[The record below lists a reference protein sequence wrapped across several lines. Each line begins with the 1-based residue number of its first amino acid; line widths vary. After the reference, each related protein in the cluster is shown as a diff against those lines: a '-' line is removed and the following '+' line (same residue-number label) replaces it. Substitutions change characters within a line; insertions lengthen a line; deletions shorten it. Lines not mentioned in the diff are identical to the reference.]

1 MRELERHFP
10 FLPIRARLAH
20 ETGFSYRGGAAD
32 EQPDSPPAGACT
44 MPAEQLLLLAI
55 VQGLTE
61 FLPVSSSGHLNLV
74 HLLTDYPD
82 QGVAID
88 VAVHIGSLAAVFV
101 YFWRDVLM
109 LSGGVG
115 DVFAGRHSPARRV
128 VLLLALASIPLVV
141 IGFILTATGWIES
154 VRDNLALIAW
164 TTIVF
169 GVLLG
174 LADRYGRQVRSFNT
188 IGVPDAV
195 LVGLAQCL
203 ALVPGVSR
211 SGITMTAARGL
222 GFSRLEAARFA
233 LLLAIPAILASGIGT
248 ALRPDEDGSSLF
260 SSDALLAAGL
270 SAVAAFV
277 SIWIMMAL
285 LKRVGMMPFVVYRV
299 ALGAV
304 LLWYAYN

>member
-1 MRELERHFP
+1 M
-10 FLPIRARLAH
+10 RARLAC
-20 ETGFSYRGGAAD
+20 ETRFSYRGGAAG
-32 EQPDSPPAGACT
+32 EQPDSPHAGAHA

-88 VAVHIGSLAAVFV
+88 VAVHVGSLAAVFA

-109 LSGGVG
+109 LSEGVG
-115 DVFAGRHSPARRV
+115 DLFKNRHSPARRLV
-128 VLLLALASIPLVV
+128 VLLAIASIPLVV
-141 IGFILTATGWIES
+141 VGFMLTTTGWIDS
-154 VRDNLALIAW
+154 VRDNLVLIAW

-169 GVLLG
+169 GLLLG
-174 LADRYGRQVRSFNT
+174 LADRYGRQIRSFNT
-188 IGVPDAV
+188 IRVPDAV

-233 LLLAIPAILASGIGT
+233 LLLAIPAILASAIGT
-248 ALRPDEDGSSLF
+248 ALRQGEDGSSLF

-270 SAVAAFV
+270 AAVAAFL
-277 SIWIMMAL
+277 SIWVMMAL
-285 LKRVGMMPFVVYRV
+285 LKRVGMIPFVVYRV